1 LGDDRQGEADGA
13 GRNLSEAEADET
25 LRLLDMR
32 SDPVVVAFRYAPD
45 NDEPWTADDEAAA
58 EADADFA
65 AGRTASL
72 EDVGGK
78 YGIE

>member
-32 SDPVVVAFRYAPD
+32 LSDPVVVAFRYAPD
-45 NDEPWTADDEAAA
+45 KDE
-58 EADADFA
+58 
-65 AGRTASL
+65 L
-72 EDVGGK
+72 EGVGLK
-78 YGIE
+78 CGIE